1 MASNRKLPFGYRME
15 LGEIQPHPQEAEAVR
30 WIFQQYLAGVS
41 YNALAD
47 DLQEQGVPYDGD
59 KPWNKNMVARIL
71 ENGKYTGGAGYPPIL
86 TSESLTAAQARR
98 AERTS
103 PSQKTPA
110 QKELRRLCG
119 GNPPKYVEGQ
129 VLGILNRLIQ
139 HPETIRAPE
148 ASSQDGPEIQRLRRE
163 LDCTLHS
170 PPVDEEQARKTS
182 FYLAALCLNSIGS
195 EEYETQRLRRLF
207 QNSQPMTALDRDI
220 LHQSV
225 WRITY
230 KGKITEILLKNGQ
243 IVKED

>member
-41 YNALAD
+41 YSALAGS
-47 DLQEQGVPYDGD
+47 LQEQGLPYDGD

-71 ENGKYTGGAGYPPIL
+71 ENGKYAGEAGYPPIL
-86 TSESLTAAQARR
+86 TAEVLVNAQAQR
-98 AERTS
+98 AERTR

-129 VLGILNRLIQ
+129 VLGALNRLIQ
-139 HPETIRAPE
+139 NPEMIRPPE
-148 ASSQDGPEIQRLRRE
+148 ESAQDGPETQRLRRE
-163 LDCTLHS
+163 LDSTLHS
-170 PPVDEEQARKTS
+170 PPIDEEQARKAS
-182 FYLAALCLNSIGS
+182 FHLAALCLNSIGA

-207 QNSQPMTALDRDI
+207 QRCQPMTALDKDI
-220 LHQSV
+220 LRRSIR
-225 WRITY
+225 RITY
-230 KGKITEILLKNGQ
+230 KGRTTEILLQNGQ
-243 IVKED
+243 IIKEE

>member
-30 WIFQQYLAGVS
+30 WIFRQYLAGVS
-41 YNALAD
+41 YSALAGS
-47 DLQEQGVPYDGD
+47 LQDQGLPYDGD

-71 ENGKYTGGAGYPPIL
+71 ENGKYAGGAGYPPIL
-86 TSESLTAAQARR
+86 TAEILTAAQAQR

-129 VLGILNRLIQ
+129 VLGALNRLIQ
-139 HPETIRAPE
+139 NPEMIRSPE
-148 ASSQDGPEIQRLRRE
+148 ESAQDSSEIQRLRRE
-163 LDCTLHS
+163 LDGTLHS
-170 PPVDEEQARKTS
+170 PPIDEEQARKAS
-182 FYLAALCLNSIGS
+182 FHLAALCLNCIGS
-195 EEYETQRLRRLF
+195 GEYETQRLRRLF
-207 QNSQPMTALDRDI
+207 QSYQPMTALDKDI
-220 LHQSV
+220 LRRSV

-230 KGKITEILLKNGQ
+230 RGKTTEIPLKNGQ
-243 IVKED
+243 MIKEE